1 MKLKILNCKCIA
13 VNNNMT
19 NKNTMN
25 TMTAWCHCLDS
36 CYDAN
41 SFIHHYFCV
50 SGATV
55 STEKMVNNVWVYL
68 QKKFLPLVCPK
79 KYWERPSI
87 LDHNLRF
94 SALEHYWV
102 DTSVCVYRLKMYI
115 SMWWVNKLCYISITE
130 YYLSMKRTNNCND
143 MGETEQK

>member
-115 SMWWVNKLCYISITE
+115 GLYISFQTMYRAFIMLLE
-130 YYLSMKRTNNCND
+130 GVLWPSSFSNKEMQLK
-143 MGETEQK
+143 

>member
-79 KYWERPSI
+79 KSWERPSI

-115 SMWWVNKLCYISITE
+115 GLYISFQTMYRAFIMLLE
-130 YYLSMKRTNNCND
+130 GVLWPSSFSNKEMQLK
-143 MGETEQK
+143 